1 MPDVSFLYS
10 PPNRLRALTAAG
22 ALIAIIAVVDWATK
36 PNFSLNFLYLFPIM
50 LAGGFV
56 TRLQIAALGIFCA
69 ILGELFSPFPAA
81 DAATRMAMMSTAF
94 IGTGLFVSELVQKR
108 QLALE
113 HVREL
118 SEHIKHREDAEQQIQ
133 ILIES
138 SPAAIVTVDS
148 SGSIVLANQA
158 AQQLLALGGGPGGP
172 LAGEPIRNYLPA
184 LESVAQSNRAQSFR
198 TTMQCRGQRH
208 SGEVFLAAI
217 WFSTYK
223 TLSGP
228 KLAAII
234 VDLSEDLRDREDLSL
249 NHLLKNT
256 RILMGAMSHEIRNL
270 CGAVSAVGRNL
281 ARVEGLA
288 RNQDFEA
295 LQTLIQGLEKIAAL
309 ELQASPEDQAIAVD
323 VGAVLDELRVLI
335 EPSFKESEMAVKW
348 QIEEDLPL
356 VWADSYGLL
365 QVFLNLARNSQR
377 AMQTCERKELT
388 IAASAEEASV
398 VIRFADT
405 GVGVRSPQQ
414 LFRPFQ
420 QGADGTG
427 LGLYVS
433 RAIVR
438 SCRGELRYEARP
450 AGCCFAVVLAPL
462 AEA

>member
-1 MPDVSFLYS
+1 MPDIALVFS
-10 PPNRLRALTAAG
+10 PLNRARALTAA
-22 ALIAIIAVVDWATK
+22 ALLVAIVAAVDWAIK

-50 LAGGFV
+50 LAGGFLS
-56 TRLQIAALGIFCA
+56 RWQIAGMGVCCA
-69 ILGELFSPFPAA
+69 VLGELFSPFPQA
-81 DAATRMAMMSTAF
+81 DAPTRMAMMSIAF
-94 IGTGLFVSELVQKR
+94 TGTGLFVSELVHKR
-108 QLALE
+108 QLAVE
-113 HVREL
+113 HLQQLTEQVRQ
-118 SEHIKHREDAEQQIQ
+118 REEAEQQIQ
-133 ILIES
+133 ILIET

-148 SGSIVLANQA
+148 SGSIALANQS
-158 AQQLLALGGGPGGP
+158 AQQLLAPGGSP
-172 LAGEPIRNYLPA
+172 LAGQPVRNYLPA
-184 LESVAQSNRAQSFR
+184 LQSVAQSPRSQSFR
-198 TTMQCRGQRH
+198 TTMQCRGQRQD
-208 SGEVFLAAI
+208 GEVFLAAI

-288 RNQDFEA
+288 GNQDFEA

-323 VGAVLDELRVLI
+323 VDELLDELRVLI
-335 EPSFKESEMAVKW
+335 EPSFRESGMVVEWRIA
-348 QIEEDLPL
+348 EGLPL

-377 AMQTCERKELT
+377 AMQSCARKELT
-388 IAASAEEASV
+388 IAASAEEAEV
-398 VIRFADT
+398 VIRFEDT
-405 GVGVRSPQQ
+405 GIGVRSPQQ

-420 QGADGTG
+420 AGADGAG

-438 SCRGELRYEARP
+438 SFRGELRYEVRP
-450 AGCCFAVVLAPL
+450 AGCCMAVVLAPL
-462 AEA
+462 AES

>member
-1 MPDVSFLYS
+1 
-10 PPNRLRALTAAG
+10 
-22 ALIAIIAVVDWATK
+22 
-36 PNFSLNFLYLFPIM
+36 
-50 LAGGFV
+50 
-56 TRLQIAALGIFCA
+56 
-69 ILGELFSPFPAA
+69 
-81 DAATRMAMMSTAF
+81 
-94 IGTGLFVSELVQKR
+94 
-108 QLALE
+108 
-113 HVREL
+113 
-118 SEHIKHREDAEQQIQ
+118 
-133 ILIES
+133 
-138 SPAAIVTVDS
+138 
-148 SGSIVLANQA
+148 LANQA
-158 AQQLLALGGGPGGP
+158 AQQLLAPGGGPSVP

-184 LESVAQSNRAQSFR
+184 LESVAQTNRAQSFR
-198 TTMQCRGQRH
+198 TTMQCRGQRR

-223 TLSGP
+223 TLSGS

-288 RNQDFEA
+288 QNQDFEA
-295 LQTLIQGLEKIAAL
+295 LQTLIQGLEKIAAM
-309 ELQASPEDQAIAVD
+309 ELQAAPEEHAIAVD

-335 EPSFKESEMAVKW
+335 EPSFKESEMTVKW

-377 AMQTCERKELT
+377 AMQASERKELT
-388 IAASAEEASV
+388 IAAGAEEASV

-405 GVGVRSPQQ
+405 GVGIRSPQQ

-438 SCRGELRYEARP
+438 SCRGELRYEART